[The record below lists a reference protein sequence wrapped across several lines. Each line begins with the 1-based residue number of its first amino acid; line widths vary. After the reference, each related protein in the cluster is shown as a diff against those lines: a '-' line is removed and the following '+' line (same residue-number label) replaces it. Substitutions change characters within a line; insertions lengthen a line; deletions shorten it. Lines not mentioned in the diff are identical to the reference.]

1 MVPFK
6 NLTIKVFLLLSLATK
21 ISSSTSSKTHDSIDK
36 IYDRIGDEEGL
47 IKSADDTLQIISALY
62 NDRDD
67 DNINPSSP
75 CLIQRLS
82 ADNLLNIIA
91 YIEKPIPFSFTCKML
106 WNLVASASA
115 FRIFNQ
121 PFPVDDSI
129 SRFNAI
135 ENSISGSGSLPAVL
149 RAFGN
154 RDLRVTNYFLAEHL
168 ELALTSPAFRRI
180 FDARLW
186 AQIRAVH
193 FFQQRTETILM
204 ESNDQ
209 IARINRSLN
218 LRTEAH
224 RRVLL
229 YILASLPLIK
239 DVVESFFHHYPILFL
254 KNSSTENTFHK
265 LLSLICQRISLLSGD
280 FISKKVLSLFAFDN
294 RLIYNL
300 LKTFL
305 QTSEHSKLTLLLRTF
320 LPEEFRN
327 VGQIYFGCVSSYS
340 FYSLTR
346 RYLNK
351 LDAEFLKILHEIE
364 SIDSFHFV
372 PFFSALCGKYHQN
385 QNQHQQTLSI
395 NEVFHVAI
403 LKSNWILL
411 ETFDNFDFSYSKD
424 DSEFMS
430 LLIQRDPNHA
440 NLLLNRVP
448 RLASHKS
455 FLLSHQ
461 FQSFHFNSF
470 KNMRDARL
478 ELKRTIN
485 CQEIT
490 RAHIIYIHNNQNRLF
505 NLLIT
510 DSADRIARYFSMNL
524 KGFERKRYKE
534 HASFTIALTTLDVFL
549 EINLRNRSDS
559 PELDPEILL
568 HQLLSEINVL
578 PLKCNEYLELVHN
591 LPSFSRAILAGGQDE
606 IDNLSIPESAN
617 SHNSIEFELLA
628 RTFSLD
634 RVIHDGNSTNYRL
647 VLNWF
652 KQFGLRLSG
661 LVIPV
666 HDLRILLKGAAF
678 HTIRTSDDNK
688 PRFEIDQQ
696 NMIMSQNL
704 TYRYAII
711 ILVTQCKGI
720 RAAVLKRIKNLFP
733 GGDFDSE
740 DFNHYLQSACD
751 HFREHYEFFS
761 NFNFVATNSR
771 AERFLIDFIRHFI
784 GISRLF
790 HQPIN
795 LIANQFFSFISLNPN
810 VEILLRDHFIYFII
824 LASFKNDIN

>member
-6 NLTIKVFLLLSLATK
+6 NLKIKMFLLLSLAIK
-21 ISSSTSSKTHDSIDK
+21 IISSASSKTHDAIDK
-36 IYDRIGDEEGL
+36 IYDRIGDGEAP
-47 IKSADDTLQIISALY
+47 ITSADDSIQIISAMY
-62 NDRDD
+62 NDRDNE
-67 DNINPSSP
+67 NININSPSF
-75 CLIQRLS
+75 LQRLN
-82 ADNLLNIIA
+82 ADNLLNIIS
-91 YIEKPIPFSFTCKML
+91 YIEKPIPFSFTCKMM
-106 WNLVASASA
+106 WNLVASISA

-121 PFPVDDSI
+121 PFSVDSI
-129 SRFNAI
+129 FHFNSV
-135 ENSISGSGSLPAVL
+135 ENSISEFGSLPAVL

-168 ELALTSPAFRRI
+168 ELALTSPAFRSI

-186 AQIRAVH
+186 AQIRAVQ

-204 ESNDQ
+204 ESNDS

-229 YILASLPLIK
+229 YILASLPLTK
-239 DVVESFFHHYPILFL
+239 DVVKSFFHHYPVLLL

-265 LLSLICQRISLLSGD
+265 LLLLICQRISLLSGD
-280 FISKKVLSLFAFDN
+280 FISKKVLSMFAFDN

-300 LKTFL
+300 LKIFL
-305 QTSEHSKLTLLLRTF
+305 QTSEHSKLNILLRTF
-320 LPEEFRN
+320 LPEEFRDI
-327 VGQIYFGCVSSYS
+327 GQIYFGCVSSYS
-340 FYSLTR
+340 FYSLSR

-351 LDAEFLKILHEIE
+351 LESEFLIILNEIE
-364 SIDSFHFV
+364 TIDSSHFI
-372 PFFSALCGKYHQN
+372 PFLSALCGKYHQ
-385 QNQHQQTLSI
+385 QLSI

-403 LKSNWILL
+403 LKSNWNLL
-411 ETFDNFDFSYSKD
+411 ETFDNFDFSYNKD

-440 NLLLNRVP
+440 SLLLNRVP

-455 FLLSHQ
+455 FLQSYQ
-461 FQSFHFNSF
+461 FQSFHFNLF

-490 RAHIIYIHNNQNRLF
+490 RAHIIYIHDNQNRLF
-505 NLLIT
+505 NLLIA

-524 KGFERKRYKE
+524 KSFERKRYKE
-534 HASFTIALTTLDVFL
+534 HPSFAIALTTLDVFL
-549 EINLRNRSDS
+549 ENNFMNRSDS

-578 PLKCNEYLELVHN
+578 PQKSNEYLELVHS
-591 LPSFSRAILAGGQDE
+591 LPSFSRAILAGGQE
-606 IDNLSIPESAN
+606 EVDNLSIPESAK

-634 RVIHDGNSTNYRL
+634 RVIHDGYSTNYRL

-652 KQFGLRLSG
+652 KQFGLRLAG

-666 HDLRILLKGAAF
+666 YDLRILLKGAAF

-688 PRFEIDQQ
+688 PRFEIDPQ
-696 NMIMSQNL
+696 NIIISQNL

-720 RAAVLKRIKNLFP
+720 RAAVIKRIKNLFP

-740 DFNHYLQSACD
+740 DFNRYLQSACD
-751 HFREHYEFFS
+751 HFRKYSEFFS
-761 NFNFVATNSR
+761 NFKFVATNSR

-784 GISRLF
+784 SISRLF
-790 HQPIN
+790 YQPLN
-795 LIANQFFSFISLNPN
+795 LVANQFFSFIALNPN
-810 VEILLRDHFIYFII
+810 TEILLRDHFIYFII
-824 LASFKNDIN
+824 LALFKIKTIL